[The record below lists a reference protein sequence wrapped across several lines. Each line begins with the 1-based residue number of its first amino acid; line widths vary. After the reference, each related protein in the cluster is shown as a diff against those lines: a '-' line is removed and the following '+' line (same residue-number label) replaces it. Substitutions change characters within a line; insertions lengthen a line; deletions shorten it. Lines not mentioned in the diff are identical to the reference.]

1 MQLGVAPGHF
11 VIVSSAMEPQERKAA
26 QKFLTRAVKKYGR
39 GGSQSPPGQFSFN
52 DNFDLGSD
60 LGNSSINSI
69 EDSSASSSSFDINE
83 SVGRY
88 GNIPDLLFN
97 DDLRRF
103 ENHNSCL
110 YLQYS

>member
-1 MQLGVAPGHF
+1 MATGAAGL
-11 VIVSSAMEPQERKAA
+11 IISSQCQEPERKAA

-39 GGSQSPPGQFSFN
+39 GGPQSRPGQFSFN
-52 DNFDLGSD
+52 DNVNFNNVGEPTNTSA
-60 LGNSSINSI
+60 NTI
-69 EDSSASSSSFDINE
+69 EGSSASSSSFDINE

-103 ENHNSCL
+103 DDHPFAS
-110 YLQYS
+110 YS